1 MASKTIK
8 DPAAK
13 LDFGF
18 DWQAWLGTDTI
29 TASVW
34 TADTGLTL
42 SGPTFDTTKTTVWIE
57 GGTAG
62 EKLSATNRITTA
74 VGRIDERTIV
84 IAIKE
89 Q

>member
-1 MASKTIK
+1 MASKATK
-8 DPAAK
+8 DPDSK

-18 DWQAWLGTDTI
+18 DWTAWLGTDTI
-29 TASVW
+29 TASTW
-34 TADTGLTL
+34 TADAGLIL
-42 SGPTFDTTKTTVWIE
+42 SGETFDATKTTVWVE

-74 VGRIDERTIV
+74 AGRIDERTLILS
-84 IAIKE
+84 IKE

>member
-1 MASKTIK
+1 MPEKAVK
-8 DPAAK
+8 DPIAK
-13 LDFGF
+13 LDFG
-18 DWQAWLGTDTI
+18 WTWETWLKGDTI
-29 TASVW
+29 TASTW

-42 SGPTFDTTKTTVWIE
+42 TGATFNTTNTSVWIE

-62 EKLSATNRITTA
+62 DKLSATNRITTA
-74 VGRIDERTIV
+74 AGRIDERTIV